1 MAESTDLEEDI
12 NEQDIN
18 DEIRRLLDNKDAGN
32 TKKITKLAY
41 NVFGSIVDVAKAEE
55 NASNLDKALAKFYA
69 AAKRK
74 DGSKYKAGTL
84 LTFRQGLR
92 RHYEE
97 KLDLDIVN
105 DKRFSYST
113 KVFKATLTDLRR
125 QGLGAVKH
133 HTPITKADMAKL
145 YSSETHVFDVEAPTG
160 LLNKVWFEIMYY
172 LCRRGQENLRC
183 MNKSTFDI
191 STDSTGR
198 RYVYQKIDEL
208 DKNHRDLTTGR
219 VTQGRMY
226 ELPGK
231 ILLHICDM
239 IKRRLDKNEM
249 LKCNVLFCHLQE
261 ILLALWNHI

>member
-55 NASNLDKALAKFYA
+55 KLQTWTKHWRNSM
-69 AAKRK
+69 
-74 DGSKYKAGTL
+74 
-84 LTFRQGLR
+84 QLR
-92 RHYEE
+92 REKTGQNTKLRHYEE

-160 LLNKVWFEIMYY
+160 LLNKVCV
-172 LCRRGQENLRC
+172 LN
-183 MNKSTFDI
+183 
-191 STDSTGR
+191 
-198 RYVYQKIDEL
+198 
-208 DKNHRDLTTGR
+208 
-219 VTQGRMY
+219 
-226 ELPGK
+226 
-231 ILLHICDM
+231 
-239 IKRRLDKNEM
+239 IKVN
-249 LKCNVLFCHLQE
+249 
-261 ILLALWNHI
+261 